1 MKKVLALLVTAVVI
15 LSSCVPEDDGPSYYS
30 INMRVQGN
38 DLTQIYLRSTNWN
51 FDVAP
56 NTVPNISWSVD
67 NRIYGNDSI
76 ALYGVQVPD
85 SANKIKVTITL
96 QKDNDL
102 PIIFQDSGYSSAVA
116 RGFIPY

>member
-51 FDVAP
+51 FDVT
-56 NTVPNISWSVD
+56 NVPNISWSVD
-67 NRIYGNDSI
+67 HQIYGNDSI
-76 ALYGVQVPD
+76 ALYGLQVPD

-102 PIIFQDSGYSSAVA
+102 PIIFQDSGYATAVA